1 MAANKHKQTPGL
13 ESAGK
18 LTEFFE
24 TQDMGEYWDELPEAH
39 FEVDI
44 RKRTHVFIL
53 DDDLTARLDA
63 IAKNKHVPSER
74 LINVWLREKIAEQ
87 RPVSV

>member
-1 MAANKHKQTPGL
+1 
-13 ESAGK
+13 
-18 LTEFFE
+18 
-24 TQDMGEYWDELPEAH
+24 MGEYWDELPEAH

-44 RKRTHVFIL
+44 RKHTHVFVP

-74 LINVWLREKIAEQ
+74 LINGRHWCTCVCASHAASASCSRLVDRHQ
-87 RPVSV
+87 LF